1 MVLDWSREIIW
12 LMSLGSQQLMLC
24 GWYVFPFHFYRFF
37 PLIVFFRAI
46 CFLTIA
52 DMFRS

>member
-24 GWYVFPFHFYRFF
+24 GWYVYLFT
-37 PLIVFFRAI
+37 LIDSSPQQPFFRAI
-46 CFLTIA
+46 CFLTVA
-52 DMFRS
+52 DMLHS